1 MYRILKA
8 PVPRAVLAFPLVLA
22 AAFCALWFASIV
34 GPGAH
39 NVYAVLCGV
48 GGIAFI
54 ALAGWVGFMDAP
66 MSYRISLFIG
76 FCAVAVLYL
85 TLVAGLYFAWW

>member
-1 MYRILKA
+1 MNRILKA
-8 PVPRAVLAFPLVLA
+8 PVPRAVLAFPLILVA
-22 AAFCALWFASIV
+22 ALFALWFAATV
-34 GPGAH
+34 GAGPH
-39 NVYAVLCGV
+39 NVFAVLCGV
-48 GGIAFI
+48 SGIAFI

-76 FCAVAVLYL
+76 FCAVAALFL